1 MTEKKRLNTED
12 FSQVWKDNNNI
23 LPSGLKLDLVE
34 HLLRQRLSQ
43 EWIDAKQCVIKIMK
57 LDQFNDLEE
66 IKILDIGCG
75 LGIDLML
82 VAEQVST
89 LNKKFTIIGLD
100 QNSTM
105 IEEAKKLY
113 EKQKEHLS
121 SNVSIEIIHGDIL
134 KMEFN
139 DETFDIVRSDI
150 TLQHVDLSKA
160 LLEIK
165 RVLKINGRLI
175 ALEGGPGNIYSS
187 DEILIKTYDNVLP
200 NRRDGGT
207 AIRLQFMLP
216 KMNFEIKSTNPTP
229 FLQSGQFL
237 ASQDKDWIK
246 LRGMGE
252 MLVTKGVLTEE
263 ESKDYQKRYI
273 EACET
278 NQIMAA
284 SILFIIE
291 AVKCKEK

>member
-1 MTEKKRLNTED
+1 MTEKKGLATED
-12 FSQVWKDNNNI
+12 FSSVWKDNNNT
-23 LPSGLKLDLVE
+23 LASGLKLDLVQ
-34 HLLRQRLSQ
+34 HLLQQRLSQ
-43 EWIDAKQCVIKIMK
+43 EWVNAKQRVIEIMK
-57 LDQFNDLEE
+57 LDQFDNLQA

-82 VAEQVST
+82 VAEEATRLGKTVS
-89 LNKKFTIIGLD
+89 IIGLD
-100 QNSTM
+100 QNSTL
-105 IEEAKKLY
+105 IEEAKKLC
-113 EKQKEHLS
+113 EKQKDHLS
-121 SNVSIEIIHGDIL
+121 SNVSIEIVRGDIL
-134 KMEFN
+134 QMEFD

-160 LLEIK
+160 LIEIK

-175 ALEGGPGNIYSS
+175 VLEGGAANIYSP
-187 DEILIKTYDNVLP
+187 DEVMIKTYDTVLP
-200 NRRDGGT
+200 SRRDGGT
-207 AIRLQFMLP
+207 AICLQFLLP
-216 KMNFEIKSTNPTP
+216 KLNFEIKSSNPTA

-246 LRGMGE
+246 TRGMGE

-263 ESKDYQKRYI
+263 ESKDFQKRYI

-278 NQIMAA
+278 NQICAA

-291 AVKCKEK
+291 AVKSK